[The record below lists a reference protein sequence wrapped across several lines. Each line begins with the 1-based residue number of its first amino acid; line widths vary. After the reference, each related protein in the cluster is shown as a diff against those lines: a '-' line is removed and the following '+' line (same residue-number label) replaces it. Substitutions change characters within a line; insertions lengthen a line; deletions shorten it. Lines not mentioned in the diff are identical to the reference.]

1 MLLTGQINDEY
12 IYSSIY
18 LYINTL
24 CIFEIFHCNFF
35 FPKALASSL
44 ERAENHRAPLLDW
57 VTIRELFKF
66 IGLFILA
73 VHAAWGNLS
82 SKQRLNPCPLQQ
94 KHGVLTTR
102 PPGKAPGRSL
112 KPFICTC
119 GSQVWSSGQQ
129 HHLLFGLHSFNKVW
143 VFPP

>member
-1 MLLTGQINDEY
+1 MIIKTKDFQDAANKILLAAGLDQNAANLEVVAKE
-12 IYSSIY
+12 SNLY
-18 LYINTL
+18 LN
-24 CIFEIFHCNFF
+24 
-35 FPKALASSL
+35 
-44 ERAENHRAPLLDW
+44 
-57 VTIRELFKF
+57 VTHF